1 MPEICDVA
9 YALLVERVFAET
21 VADRQALIVA
31 RALGA
36 EVEIPDV
43 DVVLADF
50 HEALNAEPKAVD
62 RDQDLMLR
70 GLGLRR

>member
-1 MPEICDVA
+1 M
-9 YALLVERVFAET
+9 FAET

-31 RALGA
+31 KALGA
-36 EVEIPDV
+36 DVEIPNV
-43 DVVLADF
+43 DAVLADF